1 VSTSPLYP
9 GAVRNFG
16 SDVVNFTDTI
26 LADHV
31 NILRAEVNSVQT
43 VLGTFLNLSS
53 GWTGSFTRPNISTTW
68 NSLKDRLANIE
79 YGLNTA
85 YSARTPVGGST
96 GQVLVKSS
104 SSDYDFAWT
113 TFTGLPSQSTN
124 TGKFLTTNGTAASW
138 ASISQ
143 VPSQSGNEG
152 KYLTTDGTTAS
163 WGTVTTS
170 SGGANEFVLM
180 MMGA

>member
-1 VSTSPLYP
+1 VPTSPLYP

-43 VLGTFLNLSS
+43 VLGTYLTLSS

-85 YSARTPVGGST
+85 YSARTPVGGSS

-113 TFTGLPSQSTN
+113 TFTGLPSQSGN
-124 TGKFLTTNGTAASW
+124 TGKFLTTMVVLLLGHLLAKFLL
-138 ASISQ
+138 SQ
-143 VPSQSGNEG
+143 VQVVNT
-152 KYLTTDGTTAS
+152 LHQ
-163 WGTVTTS
+163 TVLPLL
-170 SGGANEFVLM
+170 GVQ
-180 MMGA
+180 

>member
-1 VSTSPLYP
+1 MPTSPLYP
-9 GAVRNFG
+9 GSVRNFG

-43 VLGTFLNLSS
+43 VLGTYLTLSS
-53 GWTGSFTRPNISTTW
+53 GWTGSFTRPTISYTW
-68 NSLKDRLANIE
+68 DSLKDRLANIE

-85 YSARTPVGGST
+85 YSARTPTGGTS

-113 TFTGLPSQSTN
+113 TFTGLPSQS
-124 TGKFLTTNGTAASW
+124 
-138 ASISQ
+138 
-143 VPSQSGNEG
+143 GNDG
-152 KYLTTDGTTAS
+152 KYLTTNGSTAS
-163 WGTVTTS
+163 WGTVTQS

>member
-1 VSTSPLYP
+1 MPTSPLYP

-26 LADHV
+26 LAEHV
-31 NILRAEVNSVQT
+31 NFLRAEVNSIET
-43 VLGTFLNLSS
+43 VLGTYLTLSS
-53 GWTGSFTRPNISTTW
+53 GWSGSFTRPNISYTW
-68 NSLKDRLANIE
+68 DSLKDRLANIE

-85 YSARTPVGGST
+85 YSARTHIGGST

-104 SSDYDFAWT
+104 STDYDFAWT
-113 TFTGLPSQSTN
+113 TFTGLPSQSGN
-124 TGKFLTTNGTAASW
+124 SGKYLTTNGTAASW
-138 ASISQ
+138 A
-143 VPSQSGNEG
+143 
-152 KYLTTDGTTAS
+152 
-163 WGTVTTS
+163 TVES

>member
-1 VSTSPLYP
+1 VPTSPLYP

-16 SDVVNFTDTI
+16 ADVVNFTDTI

-43 VLGTFLNLSS
+43 VLGTYLTLSS
-53 GWTGSFTRPNISTTW
+53 GWTGSFTRPNISYTW
-68 NSLKDRLANIE
+68 DSLKDRLANIE

-85 YSARTPVGGST
+85 YSARTPTGGSS

-113 TFTGLPSQSTN
+113 TFTGLPSQSGN
-124 TGKFLTTNGTAASW
+124 T
-138 ASISQ
+138 
-143 VPSQSGNEG
+143 G
-152 KYLTTDGTTAS
+152 KYLTTDGTSAS
-163 WGTVTTS
+163 WGTVLK
-170 SGGANEFVLM
+170 VLVEQTNLS
-180 MMGA
+180 

>member
-1 VSTSPLYP
+1 VPTSPLYP

-26 LADHV
+26 LAEHV
-31 NILRAEVNSVQT
+31 NYLRVEVNSIET
-43 VLGTFLNLSS
+43 VLGTYLTLSS
-53 GWTGSFTRPNISTTW
+53 GWSGSFTRPNISYTW
-68 NSLKDRLANIE
+68 DSLKDRLANIE

-85 YSARTPVGGST
+85 YSARTPIGGST

-104 SSDYDFAWT
+104 STDYDFAWT
-113 TFTGLPSQSTN
+113 TFTGLPSQSGN
-124 TGKFLTTNGTAASW
+124 SGKYLTTNGTNASW
-138 ASISQ
+138 A
-143 VPSQSGNEG
+143 
-152 KYLTTDGTTAS
+152 
-163 WGTVTTS
+163 TVEA

>member
-1 VSTSPLYP
+1 MPTSPLYP

-31 NILRAEVNSVQT
+31 NTLRAEVNSVQT
-43 VLGTFLNLSS
+43 VLGTYLTLSS
-53 GWTGSFTRPNISTTW
+53 GWTGSFTRPNISYTW
-68 NSLKDRLANIE
+68 DSLKDRLANIE
-79 YGLNTA
+79 YGLNIA
-85 YSARTPVGGST
+85 YSGRTPTGGST
-96 GQVLVKSS
+96 GQVLVKTS

-113 TFTGLPSQSTN
+113 TFTGLPSQSGN
-124 TGKFLTTNGTAASW
+124 DGKYLTTNGTDASW
-138 ASISQ
+138 S
-143 VPSQSGNEG
+143 
-152 KYLTTDGTTAS
+152 
-163 WGTVTTS
+163 TVES

>member
-1 VSTSPLYP
+1 VPTSPLYP
-9 GAVRNFG
+9 GSVRNFG

-43 VLGTFLNLSS
+43 VLGTYLTLSS
-53 GWTGSFTRPNISTTW
+53 GWTGSFTRPTISYTW
-68 NSLKDRLANIE
+68 DSLKDRLANIE
-79 YGLNTA
+79 YGLNVA
-85 YSARTPVGGST
+85 YSARTPTGGTS

-113 TFTGLPSQSTN
+113 TFTGLPSQS
-124 TGKFLTTNGTAASW
+124 
-138 ASISQ
+138 
-143 VPSQSGNEG
+143 GNSG
-152 KYLTTDGTTAS
+152 KYLTTDGTNAS
-163 WGTVTTS
+163 WATVAES